1 MSIKPN
7 LNLDQKS
14 SAINILV
21 VDDHPIIR
29 QSLIDMLTAQGAP
42 FHVQGSAKTP
52 EEALALI
59 DKNAPPDVVLT
70 DLHMPS
76 MSGFVLIESLRRSFP
91 AIRCLVFTASYEE
104 EYMLQAFDLGAH
116 GYLVKDAEAADLL
129 RAIDVVSRGYT
140 HFPSELSR
148 ALEQRMH
155 KPTLTSREYEVLM
168 LIAEGMTSK
177 EIARVLGIDH
187 RTVETYRSKIRQRF
201 SLESSAA
208 LLRFAIENKK
218 RAK

>member
-1 MSIKPN
+1 MSIQPS
-7 LNLDQKS
+7 LNLDKKS
-14 SAINILV
+14 VAINILV

-29 QSLIDMLTAQGAP
+29 QSLIDMLAAQGAP
-42 FHVQGSAKTP
+42 FRVQGSAKTP

-59 DKNAPPDVVLT
+59 DKNAPDVVLT

-91 AIRCLVFTASYEE
+91 EIRCLVFTASYEE

-116 GYLVKDAEAADLL
+116 GYLVKDAEATDLL
-129 RAIDVVSRGYT
+129 QAIDVVSRGYT

-148 ALEQRMH
+148 ALEQRKH
-155 KPTLTSREYEVLM
+155 KPALTSREYEVLM
-168 LIAEGMTSK
+168 LIGEGMTSK

-201 SLESSAA
+201 CLESSAA

-218 RAK
+218 KVK